1 MSLQGTIKR
10 YFLIVSLVRQNQ
22 KPSLANILDMLH
34 SEGFE
39 ISKRTLDRDI
49 EDIRNEFGIE
59 LVYDKIKKGYFID
72 LEQSSNLEYILR
84 FFELS
89 ISAQV
94 MIDTF
99 KEGKEALHYVAF
111 DSSDSLTGVH
121 WLRDLIMAIRT
132 HRMISF
138 EHTSFQTDI
147 TMDYEI
153 NPYLLKEYK
162 GRWFLYGYVP
172 SIEDF
177 RIFGIERIDKLI
189 LADEY
194 YKPIKNLIPAEKF
207 QHIIGISLLAY
218 KEQPIQTIVISTSAE
233 QGRYMKSLPWHPSFT
248 PLIDNAVEFRFSLTI
263 MPNNEFIQ
271 MMLNYCNRVTVL
283 KPQWLRDTLKN
294 ILTESAS
301 KY

>member
-22 KPSLANILDMLH
+22 RPSLSEILNMLH
-34 SEGFE
+34 SEGFK

-59 LVYDKIKKGYFID
+59 MVYDKIKKGYFVDLTESLNID
-72 LEQSSNLEYILR
+72 NILR

-94 MIDTF
+94 MIDSF
-99 KEGKEALHYVAF
+99 KEGKEALQFVSF
-111 DSSDSLTGVH
+111 DSSDSLIGVH
-121 WLRDLIMAIRT
+121 WLRNLMMAIRT
-132 HRMISF
+132 HRIICF
-138 EHTSFQTDI
+138 DHTSFQTGD
-147 TMDYEI
+147 TWHYEVH
-153 NPYLLKEYK
+153 PYFLKEYK
-162 GRWFLYGYVP
+162 GRWFIYAYVP
-172 SIEDF
+172 AIKDF

-194 YKPIKNLIPAEKF
+194 YKPIKKFIPAEKF
-207 QHIIGISLLAY
+207 EHIIGISLLAY
-218 KEQPIQTIVISTSAE
+218 QEQPIQTIVISTTAE

-248 PLIDNAVEFRFSLTI
+248 PLVDDENEFQFSLTI

-271 MMLNYCNRVTVL
+271 MMLNYCNLVTVV
-283 KPQWLRDTLKN
+283 KPQWLRDTLKK
-294 ILTESAS
+294 ILSESAR

>member
-22 KPSLANILDMLH
+22 RPSLAEILDMLH

-72 LEQSSNLEYILR
+72 LGLSSNMEYILR

-94 MIDTF
+94 MIDSF
-99 KEGKEALHYVAF
+99 KEGKEALQFVSF
-111 DSSDSLTGVH
+111 DSSDNLTGVH
-121 WLRDLIMAIRT
+121 WLRDIMMAIRT
-132 HRMISF
+132 HRIILF
-138 EHTSFQTDI
+138 EHTSFQTGI
-147 TMDYEI
+147 TLDYEVH
-153 NPYLLKEYK
+153 PYFLKEYK
-162 GRWFLYGYVP
+162 GRWFLYAYVP
-172 SIEDF
+172 SLNDF
-177 RIFGIERIDKLI
+177 RIFGIERIDMLI

-194 YKPIKNLIPAEKF
+194 YKPIKNLIPSEKF
-207 QHIIGISLLAY
+207 EHIIGISLLAY
-218 KEQPIQTIVISTSAE
+218 QEQPIQTILISTNAE

-248 PLIDNAVEFRFSLTI
+248 PLVDNEDEFRFSLTI

-271 MMLNYCNRVTVL
+271 LMLNYCNRIKVIEPL
-283 KPQWLRDTLKN
+283 WLRDTLKN
-294 ILTESAS
+294 ILSEAAS

>member
-10 YFLIVSLVRQNQ
+10 YFLIVSLVKQNQ
-22 KPSLANILDMLH
+22 RPSSADLLDMLH

-59 LVYDKIKKGYFID
+59 LVYDKTKKGYFID
-72 LEQSSNLEYILR
+72 IKQTYNLEYILR

-94 MIDTF
+94 MIDSF
-99 KEGKEALHYVAF
+99 KEGKEALHFLSF

-121 WLRDLIMAIRT
+121 WLRDLMMAIRT
-132 HRMISF
+132 RRVVLF
-138 EHTSFQTDI
+138 EHTSFQTGI
-147 TMDYEI
+147 TLEYEVH
-153 NPYLLKEYK
+153 PYFLKEFK
-162 GRWFLYGYVP
+162 ARWFLYAYVP
-172 SIEDF
+172 SLNDF
-177 RIFGIERIDKLI
+177 RIFGIERIDKLM

-194 YKPIKNLIPAEKF
+194 YKPIKNLNPAEKF
-207 QHIIGISLLAY
+207 EHIIGISLLPFQ
-218 KEQPIQTIVISTSAE
+218 EQVIQTIVISTTAE

-248 PLIDNAVEFRFSLTI
+248 PLVDTEDEFRFSLTI
-263 MPNNEFIQ
+263 MPNSEFIQ
-271 MMLNYCNRVTVL
+271 LMLYYCNRVTVIQ
-283 KPQWLRDTLKN
+283 PQWLRDTLKN
-294 ILTESAS
+294 ILSEAAS

>member
-10 YFLIVSLVRQNQ
+10 YFLIVSLVKQNQ
-22 KPSLANILDMLH
+22 RPSLAGILDMLH

-72 LEQSSNLEYILR
+72 QKQSFNIDYILR

-94 MIDTF
+94 IIDTF
-99 KEGKEALHYVAF
+99 KEGKEALQFVSF
-111 DSSDSLTGVH
+111 DSSDGLTGVH
-121 WLRDLIMAIRT
+121 WLRNLMMAIRT
-132 HRMISF
+132 HRIIYF
-138 EHTSFQTDI
+138 KHTSFQTGV
-147 TMDYEI
+147 TLDYEVH
-153 NPYLLKEYK
+153 PYYLKEFK
-162 GRWFLYGYVP
+162 GRWFLYAYVP
-172 SIEDF
+172 TMNDF
-177 RIFGIERIDKLI
+177 RIFGIERIDKLK

-207 QHIIGISLLAY
+207 EHIIGISLLAY
-218 KEQPIQTIVISTSAE
+218 QEQPIQTIVISTNAE

-248 PLIDNAVEFRFSLTI
+248 PLVDNEDEFRFSLTV
-263 MPNNEFIQ
+263 MPNSEFIQ
-271 MMLNYCNRVTVL
+271 LMLYYCNRVTVI

-294 ILTESAS
+294 ILSEAAS